1 MKVDNMAII
10 TDTVSYKIVQPTN
23 THNVIIPSSNIL
35 YTEGQGVKN
44 PVDKE
49 N

>member
-1 MKVDNMAII
+1 MYLLDGLLAN
-10 TDTVSYKIVQPTN
+10 YVQPTN